1 MTTQICTTVEQS
13 KRLLAAGA
21 SPETA
26 DMVYHH
32 KNSRVPALEWELRCT
47 PPVLRTTT
55 KMNIDRLV
63 SPLHKNPDGTLM
75 TGEEVFD
82 KIWGKDIPAWS
93 LSKLIEMIPKSY
105 QDNIDGMTY
114 YLSGNFI
121 EFMYSSELSTDE
133 EGDKT
138 YTCANSFNKENLF
151 DNLVDAIEWLIK
163 NGHFDKK
170 WLVEKGGDK

>member
-1 MTTQICTTVEQS
+1 MTTQICTTLEQS
-13 KRLLAAGA
+13 NRLLRAGVN
-21 SPETA
+21 PQTA
-26 DMVYHH
+26 DMTYHH

-47 PPVLRTTT
+47 PPVLRATS

-93 LSKLIEMIPKSY
+93 LSTLLGMMPRR
-105 QDNIDGMTY
+105 IDKY
-114 YLSGNFI
+114 ILSLNRF
-121 EFMYSSELSTDE
+121 ELGWYVAYKTDKEGTVPESLHE
-133 EGDKT
+133 ECYDGT
-138 YTCANSFNKENLF
+138 LF
-151 DNLVDAIEWLIK
+151 DVVIRMIEWLIK

-170 WLVEKGGDK
+170 WLYEEGGNK

>member
-13 KRLLAAGA
+13 ERLLAIRV

-32 KNSRVPALEWELRCT
+32 KNSRIPALEWELRCT

-93 LSKLIEMIPKSY
+93 LSKLIEMMPKSY
-105 QDNIDGMTY
+105 QDDTGLIY
-114 YLSGNFI
+114 CLLGNFVK
-121 EFMYSSELSTDE
+121 FMYRAEFSINK
-133 EGDKT
+133 EGDRAA
-138 YTCANSFNKENLF
+138 CVNSFNKENLF
-151 DNLVDAIEWLIK
+151 DNVVDAIEWLTK
-163 NGHFDKK
+163 GGFFDKK